1 MNVNVIF
8 LLLYNS
14 YQKLGALNL
23 MAFKSRESTI
33 PLRVSKM
40 STCVWKTHYTYFG
53 NRSKVLNLE
62 EKDRDTEE
70 NRKEEK

>member
-23 MAFKSRESTI
+23 MAFKSRESTTPKSI
-33 PLRVSKM
+33 KNVNL
-40 STCVWKTHYTYFG
+40 CV
-53 NRSKVLNLE
+53 
-62 EKDRDTEE
+62 E
-70 NRKEEK
+70 NTLYIFWQQV